1 MARGNVVEWDGAS
14 GSIGERATADRV
26 RFASQSLQVLLPG
39 DVHVGLEVEF
49 DRVDET
55 GKPPTARN
63 VRRPSDQPNPLKPA
77 LSGHGFDVGLS
88 GQISPGDIVA
98 GLEPDEH
105 VEITKVTPFGPRT
118 LVEGVGVT
126 TRRVVRRPL
135 GPDELG
141 RVQRVRGSDHTYD
154 GDPRAFLLG
163 VEAHRIKTA
172 YQFDPLFAV
181 NSSAVDVLPHQVE
194 AVYRY
199 LLPLP
204 RIRFLLADDTGAG
217 KTIMAGLILKELLF
231 RGTISKVLIV
241 VPGGLT
247 RQWVD
252 EMAEKFGLNFRLIN
266 RVSFEAEPAQFA
278 RSDDG
283 LFVTSIDFIA
293 RHDGCLNAA
302 RETQWDMVIVDEA
315 HKLSAYEYGIKVD
328 RSERY
333 QAVEALAPRTDHLL
347 FLTATPHRGRRDT
360 FRRLLMLLDED
371 LFQEDELVTQRINR
385 SAPAQEG
392 EAFESEAA
400 IARARNRF
408 FLRRLKEEMVGW
420 DSQPLFRPR
429 YAKTVGYELTP
440 EELDLYTAV
449 TQYVRSRRKEAKA
462 KKNRNVE
469 LILMVM
475 QRRLASS
482 IYAITCTL
490 RNRLG
495 ALDEVI
501 RILRDPTPSA
511 AEKKR
516 LLKGDTDDVPGSY
529 TEYEDLDER
538 QRDAVERKVFR
549 QVLSDDPEQVEKE
562 RGEVAELLRMAEAL
576 NKANHKEAKFAELLK
591 VLDSS
596 DVIRRENEKLVIFT
610 EHKDTMNNLTERLV
624 QRGYTVA
631 NIHGGMDVD
640 ARKEAQRIFRT
651 EKKILVCTD
660 AAGEGINLQ
669 FCRFLLNWD
678 IPWNPNRLEQR
689 MGRVHR
695 YGQTEV
701 VQVFNLVASNTRE
714 GAVLE
719 RILSKLDIMR
729 EQLGDDRVYDVVD
742 ELLEQVPLLSLIEK
756 SIDAPSKDTADEV
769 ANEAERL
776 MTDPALKAKAEELVS
791 LQKKKSLASKL
802 NLADAR
808 RLRDASD
815 ERRLQPLFM
824 QNFFLAAYREAGGT
838 VRADDHFPVYHVG
851 TVPSAVLDVARSV
864 RLPVRDK
871 YDTPFVFDK
880 TLVSVASKTRVPEHT
895 KLLGSGHPLFEA
907 LTEWAIRKARDSFAR
922 GATLC
927 DPNIA
932 TPQKLW
938 LVRSAI
944 EDGRQEARKRL
955 AHQQMSVVLADHH
968 GLRSVSPAT
977 LLNFTVPDGQTP
989 KPALADRSSEEIQMW
1004 AFDAV
1009 TDPQLK
1015 QVEAHRRAECDLRR
1029 QYLDTTFTDLISE
1042 LSMKV
1047 EGLQAASLFG
1057 NDDPEE
1063 RDKLEKRLRELK
1075 IRKQRRL
1082 EELELMLRLTAN
1094 LPDVVTSALV
1104 VPSPVATMDPVEPP
1118 ATGGGFPMR
1127 RDDEVERIAMEVVMK
1142 YERARGW
1149 TPFDVS
1155 QDGEHYDIRSEG
1167 PEAAKRFIE
1176 VKGRAQTGGVVLTA
1190 PEVDKLRQLGD
1201 RAFLYIVTFCKGE
1214 RPKLRIIQD
1223 PMANLH
1229 PAMLYRQVQYFV
1241 DESDWK
1247 KHGEDHDCQ

>member
-1 MARGNVVEWDGAS
+1 MSN
-14 GSIGERATADRV
+14 T
-26 RFASQSLQVLLPG
+26 QV
-39 DVHVGLEVEF
+39 
-49 DRVDET
+49 
-55 GKPPTARN
+55 
-63 VRRPSDQPNPLKPA
+63 A
-77 LSGHGFDVGLS
+77 L
-88 GQISPGDIVA
+88 GDIVA

-105 VEITKVTPFGPRT
+105 VEVTKVTPFGQRT
-118 LVEGVGVT
+118 LIEGVGVT

-135 GPDELG
+135 AADELA
-141 RVQRVRGSDHTYD
+141 RLHKVRGSSHTYD

-231 RGTISKVLIV
+231 RGTVSKVLIV

-266 RVSFEAEPAQFA
+266 RASFEAEPAQFA

-347 FLTATPHRGRRDT
+347 FLTATPHRGRKDT

-371 LFQEDELVTQRINR
+371 LFQEDELVTARIGK
-385 SAPAQEG
+385 SAGPVG
-392 EAFESEAA
+392 EAFEGEAA

-429 YAKTVGYELTP
+429 YAKTVGYDLTP

-482 IYAITCTL
+482 LYAITCTL
-490 RNRLG
+490 RNRLA
-495 ALDEVI
+495 ALDEVL
-501 RILRDPTPSA
+501 RILRDPTRTA

-516 LLKGDTDDVPGSY
+516 LLKGDTDDVPGNY
-529 TEYEDLDER
+529 PDYEDLDEA

-549 QVLSDDPEQVEKE
+549 QVLSDNPEEVEKE
-562 RGEVAELLRMAEAL
+562 RAEVGELLRMADAL
-576 NKANHKEAKFAELLK
+576 GKARHKEAKFGELLK

-596 DVIRRENEKLVIFT
+596 DVIRRDAEKLVIFT
-610 EHKDTMNNLTERLV
+610 EHKDTMDNLTERLTHL
-624 QRGYTVA
+624 GYTVTT
-631 NIHGGMDVD
+631 IHGGMDVD
-640 ARKEAQRIFRT
+640 ARKEAQRVFRT

-669 FCRFLLNWD
+669 FCRFLINWD

-695 YGQTEV
+695 YGQTEEV
-701 VQVFNLVASNTRE
+701 RVFNLVASNTRE

-742 ELLEQVPLLSLIEK
+742 ELLEQVPLLSLIER
-756 SIDAPSKDTADEV
+756 SIDAPGTDTAAEV
-769 ANEAERL
+769 ADEAQRL
-776 MTDPALKAKAEELVS
+776 MADPAIKKKADELVS
-791 LQKKKSLASKL
+791 LQKKQSLASKL

-851 TVPSAVLDVARSV
+851 SVPTVVKDVARV
-864 RLPVRDK
+864 MRLAVADK

-880 TLVSVASKTRVPEHT
+880 NLVSVASKTRVPEHT

-907 LTEWAIRKARDSFAR
+907 LTEWAIRKARDSFAT

-932 TPQKLW
+932 APQRLW
-938 LVRSAI
+938 LIRSAI

-968 GLRSVSPAT
+968 GLRAVSPAT
-977 LLNFTVPDGQTP
+977 LLNFTAPDGQSAKPDVADTP
-989 KPALADRSSEEIQMW
+989 AEEIQMW
-1004 AFDAV
+1004 AFEAI

-1029 QYLDTTFTDLISE
+1029 QYLDTTFTELISD
-1042 LSMKV
+1042 LSIKV
-1047 EGLQAASLFG
+1047 EGMQRASLFG
-1057 NDDPEE
+1057 NDEPEE
-1063 RDKLEKRLRELK
+1063 REKLEKRLRELK
-1075 IRKQRRL
+1075 DRKARRL

-1104 VPSPVATMDPVEPP
+1104 VPSPVAVMDPVEPP
-1118 ATGGGFPMR
+1118 PAGGGFPMR
-1127 RDDEVERIAMEVVMK
+1127 RDDEVERIAMDVVMR

-1167 PEAAKRFIE
+1167 PDAAKRFIE
-1176 VKGRAQTGGVVLTA
+1176 VKGRAQTGCVVLTA
-1190 PEVDKLRQLGD
+1190 PEVDKLTQLGD
-1201 RAFLYIVTFCKGE
+1201 RAFLYIVTCCKGKT
-1214 RPKLRIIQD
+1214 PTLRIIQD
-1223 PMANLH
+1223 PMASLH
-1229 PAMLYRQVQYFV
+1229 PKMLYRQVQFMV
-1241 DESDWK
+1241 DEADWK
-1247 KHGEDHDCQ
+1247 QFGDDHACPPPH

>member
-1 MARGNVVEWDGAS
+1 MSN
-14 GSIGERATADRV
+14 T
-26 RFASQSLQVLLPG
+26 QV
-39 DVHVGLEVEF
+39 
-49 DRVDET
+49 
-55 GKPPTARN
+55 A
-63 VRRPSDQPNPLKPA
+63 
-77 LSGHGFDVGLS
+77 
-88 GQISPGDIVA
+88 PGDIVA

-126 TRRVVRRPL
+126 SRRVVRRPL
-135 GPDELG
+135 GADELA
-141 RVQRVRGSDHTYD
+141 RLHKVRGSSHTYD

-231 RGTISKVLIV
+231 RGTVSKVLIV

-266 RVSFEAEPAQFA
+266 RASFEAEPAQFA
-278 RSDDG
+278 RTDDG

-302 RETQWDMVIVDEA
+302 RETQWDFIIVDEA
-315 HKLSAYEYGIKVD
+315 HKLSAYEYGVKVD

-347 FLTATPHRGRRDT
+347 FLTATPHRGRKDT

-371 LFQEDELVTQRINR
+371 LFQEDELVTARISK
-385 SAPAQEG
+385 SAAPVG
-392 EAFESEAA
+392 EAFEGEAA

-429 YAKTVGYELTP
+429 YAKTVGYDLTP

-482 IYAITCTL
+482 LYAITCTL
-490 RNRLG
+490 RNRLA
-495 ALDEVI
+495 ALDEVL
-501 RILRDPTPSA
+501 RILRDPARTP

-516 LLKGDTDDVPGSY
+516 LLKGDTDDIPGNY
-529 TEYEDLDER
+529 PDYEDLDEA

-549 QVLSDDPEQVEKE
+549 QVLSDNPEEVEKE
-562 RGEVAELLRMAEAL
+562 RGEVGELLRMADAL
-576 NKANHKEAKFAELLK
+576 NKARHEEAKFTELRNL
-591 VLDSS
+591 LDTSE
-596 DVIRRENEKLVIFT
+596 VIRQEDEKLVIFT
-610 EHKDTMNNLTERLV
+610 EHKDTMSNLTERLTHL
-624 QRGYTVA
+624 GYTVTT
-631 NIHGGMDVD
+631 IHGGMDVD
-640 ARKEAQRIFRT
+640 ARKEAQRVFRT

-669 FCRFLLNWD
+669 FCRFLINWD

-695 YGQTEV
+695 YGQTKEV
-701 VQVFNLVASNTRE
+701 RVFNLVASNTRE

-742 ELLEQVPLLSLIEK
+742 ELLEQVPLLSLIER
-756 SIDAPSKDTADEV
+756 SIDAAGADTAAGV
-769 ANEAERL
+769 ADEAER
-776 MTDPALKAKAEELVS
+776 MMADPSLRAKADELVS
-791 LQKKKSLASKL
+791 LQKKQSLASKL

-824 QNFFLAAYREAGGT
+824 QNFFLAACREAGGT
-838 VRADDHFPVYHVG
+838 VRHDEHFPVYHVG
-851 TVPSAVLDVARSV
+851 PVPSAVLDVARTL
-864 RLPVRDK
+864 RLPVRDR

-880 TLVSVASKTRVPEHT
+880 NLVSVASKTRVPEHT

-907 LTEWAIRKARDSFAR
+907 LTEWAIRKARDAFAK

-932 TPQKLW
+932 APQRLW

-955 AHQQMSVVLADHH
+955 AHQQMTVVLADHH
-968 GLRSVSPAT
+968 GLRAVSPAT
-977 LLNFTVPDGQTP
+977 LLNFTVPDGQTAP
-989 KPALADRSSEEIQMW
+989 PELADTPAEEIQMW
-1004 AFDAV
+1004 AFEAV

-1029 QYLDTTFTDLISE
+1029 QYLDTTFTDLISD

-1047 EGLQAASLFG
+1047 EGLQRASLFG
-1057 NDDPEE
+1057 NDDPDE
-1063 RDKLEKRLRELK
+1063 REKLEKRLHDLK
-1075 IRKQRRL
+1075 DRKQRRL
-1082 EELELMLRLTAN
+1082 DELELMLRLTAN

-1118 ATGGGFPMR
+1118 KGGGFPMR
-1127 RDDEVERIAMEVVMK
+1127 RDDEVERIAMDVVER

-1167 PEAAKRFIE
+1167 PDAAKRFIE

-1190 PEVDKLRQLGD
+1190 PEVDKLTQLGD

-1214 RPKLRIIQD
+1214 KPTLRVIQD

-1241 DESDWK
+1241 DEADWK
-1247 KHGEDHDCQ
+1247 QHGADHACPPPH